1 MGTSK
6 IIIGL
11 GAYIMV
17 GMYTLL
23 FTSTDQAIYSVA
35 QSQSFHDQARQISTS
50 GIKLSVGDAGGD
62 SAAVFP
68 SSTVEFN
75 GGSVTYVGDRPAALS
90 STQMRVTSTGSY
102 NGFQVTMVA
111 ILQYTGVKWTIQ
123 RIYQVPDPV
132 EYSRLS

>member
-6 IIIGL
+6 IIVGL

-23 FTSTDQAIYSVA
+23 FTSTDQAIYNVA

-50 GIKLSVGDAGGD
+50 GVKFSVGDVGGN
-62 SAAVFP
+62 SASAFP

-75 GGSVTYVGDRPAALS
+75 GGSVTYIGDRPDGLS
-90 STQMRVTSTGSY
+90 ATQMRITSTGSY

-123 RIYQVPDPV
+123 RIYQVPDPA